1 MNDATPDFAA
11 LGFAWDKED
20 ARDLVLVFSVLGIIV
35 AISCWSALTIGSR
48 AFAELDA
55 WWNAN
60 KGSYPG
66 PAAYGYKA
74 PERGI
79 MWYLRPWRLLPWV
92 FVAGWTIVFVL
103 GAVRSSVPA
112 KSKIVIEQD
121 RELDGF
127 KAEFK

>member
-1 MNDATPDFAA
+1 MVGHAIAGEEVNDATPDFAA

-60 KGSYPG
+60 
-66 PAAYGYKA
+66 
-74 PERGI
+74 RGLI
-79 MWYLRPWRLLPWV
+79 
-92 FVAGWTIVFVL
+92 
-103 GAVRSSVPA
+103 
-112 KSKIVIEQD
+112 
-121 RELDGF
+121 
-127 KAEFK
+127 